1 MERGGRERGG
11 EEEREEGMKRER
23 RVEEESGNRRG
34 VGPLVCHIYRTGSN
48 DIDTSSSHVSMV
60 YTLSHARQNG
70 STAQDSDPPDCSCN
84 GPLPDMCHAC
94 HALPL

>member
-1 MERGGRERGG
+1 METGD
-11 EEEREEGMKRER
+11 
-23 RVEEESGNRRG
+23 G

-60 YTLSHARQNG
+60 YMLSHARQNG

-84 GPLPDMCHAC
+84 GPLPDMYHTC